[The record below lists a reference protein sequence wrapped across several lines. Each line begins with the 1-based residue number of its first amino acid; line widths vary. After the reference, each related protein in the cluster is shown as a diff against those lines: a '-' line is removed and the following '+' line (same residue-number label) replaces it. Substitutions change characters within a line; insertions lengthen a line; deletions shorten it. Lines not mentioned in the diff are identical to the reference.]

1 MSVQP
6 KFIKTS
12 FLFIT
17 LAVLAFAVLP
27 VYAGAAKSFKSQKS
41 NLEAQSAEIK
51 TEAMVAM
58 DISLNAL
65 SNVIAT
71 FRDAEKD
78 ITAKLHAGN
87 ASDVKAMVKRLG
99 ESWKS
104 EEDVLKKI
112 EKISS
117 YVTSAT
123 TSLSNVEIQLDAV
136 STNSNSKTYFKKAN
150 KVTAHARKDINK
162 ASAIAEELKQMWLI
176 PIEKEAPKKQ

>member
-1 MSVQP
+1 MRVQS
-6 KFIKTS
+6 KVIKTS
-12 FLFIT
+12 VLFIT
-17 LAVLAFAVLP
+17 LVVLTFVVLP
-27 VYAGAAKSFKSQKS
+27 VYAGASKSFKSQKS
-41 NLEAQSAEIK
+41 NLKAQSAEIK

-78 ITAKLHAGN
+78 ITSKLHTGN
-87 ASDVKAMVKRLG
+87 ASDIKEMVRNLG

-123 TSLSNVEIQLDAV
+123 TSLNKVEIQLDAL
-136 STNSNSKTYFKKAN
+136 STNQNSKTYIKKAN
-150 KVTAHARKDINK
+150 KVTARARKNVNK
-162 ASAIAEELKQMWLI
+162 ASAIAEELKQVWLI
-176 PIEKEAPKKQ
+176 PIEKEAPEKQ